1 MKKGTWV
8 KKNQPTI
15 KICKSFYETK
25 IKMLFFVD
33 FSRHSNIF
41 YQCFRKSE
49 INSILHF
56 FKSTCPKLLMR

>member
-33 FSRHSNIF
+33 FNKVDIIKEDHLYLI
-41 YQCFRKSE
+41 KSQL
-49 INSILHF
+49 NLF
-56 FKSTCPKLLMR
+56 T